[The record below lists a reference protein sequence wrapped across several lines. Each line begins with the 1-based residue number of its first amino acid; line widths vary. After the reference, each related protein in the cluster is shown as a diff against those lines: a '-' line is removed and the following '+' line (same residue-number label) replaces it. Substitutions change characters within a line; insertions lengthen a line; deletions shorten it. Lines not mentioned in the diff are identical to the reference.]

1 MVLDMDKLPQ
11 GYKTLEAALIQN
23 RHPGSSHAKDLLH
36 SRIHKATAEDPNQEL
51 EYIDEAM
58 ESKLTG

>member
-23 RHPGSSHAKDLLH
+23 KHLGSNHAKELLH
-36 SRIHKATAEDPNQEL
+36 SRIHKATTEDQNQEL
-51 EYIDEAM
+51 EYIDEAL